1 LWFAAKTRR
10 SHSVDV
16 PEERELDQAQPI
28 GAAEK
33 GRTGDEV
40 RSALTPDAEVF
51 HAIFSRYGRPV
62 LAFIRHLLGEDRA
75 RAEDL
80 AQETFVRAYR
90 KLQTWRGDAELSTWI
105 FGIARN
111 VVREA
116 VKEKYKG
123 PGGAESRLR
132 PDLEDPRNRPDES
145 IIAEEVRREIRKA
158 LQSLSEDHRQVFV
171 LRMFY
176 KMKYGDIARVTGK
189 SLAKIKTDVHRARLE
204 MRRKLQVYL
213 EKVP

>member
-1 LWFAAKTRR
+1 
-10 SHSVDV
+10 
-16 PEERELDQAQPI
+16 
-28 GAAEK
+28 
-33 GRTGDEV
+33 
-40 RSALTPDAEVF
+40 
-51 HAIFSRYGRPV
+51 V

-75 RAEDL
+75 RAEEL

-90 KLQTWRGDAELSTWI
+90 KLHTWRGEAAVSTWI

-123 PGGAESRLR
+123 PGRVEIRLG
-132 PDLEDPRNRPDES
+132 PDLEDPRNQPEES
-145 IIAEEVRREIRKA
+145 IIAEEVRGEIRKA
-158 LQSLSEDHRQVFV
+158 LWSLSEDQRLVFV

-176 KMKYGDIARVTGK
+176 KMKYGEIARVTGK

-213 EKVP
+213 KKVP

>member
-1 LWFAAKTRR
+1 VGL
-10 SHSVDV
+10 
-16 PEERELDQAQPI
+16 PEERELDQGQVI
-28 GAAEK
+28 IAAEK
-33 GRTGDEV
+33 GRSGDGV
-40 RSALTPDAEVF
+40 RSALTPDAEAF
-51 HAIFSRYGRPV
+51 RAIFSRYSRPV

-80 AQETFVRAYR
+80 AQETFVRAYH
-90 KLQTWRGDAELSTWI
+90 KLDAWRGDAAVSTWI

-116 VKEKYKG
+116 VKEKYKS
-123 PGGAESRLR
+123 PGRVETRLT

-145 IIAEEVRREIRKA
+145 IVAEEVRYEIRKA
-158 LQSLSEDHRQVFV
+158 LWSLSEDHRVVFV

-176 KMKYGDIARVTGK
+176 KMKYGEIARVTGK
-189 SLAKIKTDVHRARLE
+189 SLAKVKTDVHRARLE
-204 MRRKLQVYL
+204 MRRKLRVYL